1 MTKKTYN
8 LVATC
13 VASVAAIASG
23 IVTYVGPE
31 YTTAINAS
39 IPLAEGAILAI
50 CSNFTEKD

>member
-23 IVTYVGPE
+23 IITYVNPE